1 MVSRFRVGVI
11 AGTHGLRGEV
21 KVFPTTDE
29 PRRFLDLEKVIM
41 DTGREERT
49 LKIRSVKFFKK
60 FVILGFEEMGRIED
74 VERLKGAELLI
85 PREEAI
91 ELEEGEYFIPD
102 LLGLKVTTDDGRD
115 LGVIKD
121 VIETGANNVYDVRNE
136 DGKSILIPAIL
147 GTSITGRAMQKG
159 LVSLDAVNIRDYAAN
174 KHRKVDDYTY
184 GGGAGMLMQAQPV
197 YDACMAVQNTLEK
210 PARVVYMTP
219 QGSTFNQKKAQE
231 LAQEENLIILCGHY
245 EGIDE
250 RVLEEIVTDE
260 ISIGDYVLTGGE
272 LPAMVVIDTI
282 SRLIPGV
289 LGNGV
294 SADTDS
300 FMNGLLEYPQ
310 YSRPEVWRDKKV
322 PAVLLSGDHAKV
334 DRWRKEQSLERTRL
348 RRPDLYEKY
357 MKEHPDAAKYC
368 K

>member
-1 MVSRFRVGVI
+1 MRFYVLTLFPEMI
-11 AGTHGLRGEV
+11 EQGL
-21 KVFPTTDE
+21 
-29 PRRFLDLEKVIM
+29 
-41 DTGREERT
+41 
-49 LKIRSVKFFKK
+49 
-60 FVILGFEEMGRIED
+60 
-74 VERLKGAELLI
+74 A
-85 PREEAI
+85 
-91 ELEEGEYFIPD
+91 
-102 LLGLKVTTDDGRD
+102 
-115 LGVIKD
+115 
-121 VIETGANNVYDVRNE
+121 
-136 DGKSILIPAIL
+136 
-147 GTSITGRAMQKG
+147 TSITGRAMQKG

-250 RVLEEIVTDE
+250 RVLEEVVTDE

-272 LPAMVVIDTI
+272 LPAMVVIDTV

-289 LGNGV
+289 LGNGG

-310 YSRPEVWRDKKV
+310 YSRPEIWRDKKV

-357 MKEHPDAAKYC
+357 MQEHPDAAKYC

>member
-1 MVSRFRVGVI
+1 MNFHVL
-11 AGTHGLRGEV
+11 TL
-21 KVFPTTDE
+21 FP
-29 PRRFLDLEKVIM
+29 
-41 DTGREERT
+41 
-49 LKIRSVKFFKK
+49 
-60 FVILGFEEMGRIED
+60 EMIEQ
-74 VERLKGAELLI
+74 G
-85 PREEAI
+85 
-91 ELEEGEYFIPD
+91 
-102 LLGLKVTTDDGRD
+102 
-115 LGVIKD
+115 
-121 VIETGANNVYDVRNE
+121 
-136 DGKSILIPAIL
+136 L
-147 GTSITGRAMQKG
+147 GTSITGRAMNKG
-159 LVSLDAVNIRDYAAN
+159 LVSLHAVNIRDYAAN
-174 KHRKVDDYTY
+174 KHKKVDDYTY

-197 YDACMAVQNTLEK
+197 YDACMAVQESLEK

-219 QGSTFNQKKAQE
+219 QGSIFNQEKAKE
-231 LAQEENLIILCGHY
+231 LALEEDLIILCGHY

-250 RVLEEIVTDE
+250 RVLEEVVTDE

-310 YSRPEVWRDKKV
+310 YSRPEIWRDKAV
-322 PAVLLSGDHAKV
+322 PPILLSGDHAKV
-334 DRWRKEQSLERTRL
+334 DRWRKQQSLLRTKQ

-357 MKEHPDAAKYC
+357 MEEHPDAEKDC

>member
-1 MVSRFRVGVI
+1 MRFYVLTLFPEMI
-11 AGTHGLRGEV
+11 EQGL
-21 KVFPTTDE
+21 
-29 PRRFLDLEKVIM
+29 
-41 DTGREERT
+41 
-49 LKIRSVKFFKK
+49 
-60 FVILGFEEMGRIED
+60 
-74 VERLKGAELLI
+74 A
-85 PREEAI
+85 
-91 ELEEGEYFIPD
+91 
-102 LLGLKVTTDDGRD
+102 
-115 LGVIKD
+115 
-121 VIETGANNVYDVRNE
+121 
-136 DGKSILIPAIL
+136 
-147 GTSITGRAMQKG
+147 TSITGRAMQKG

-245 EGIDE
+245 EGSDE
-250 RVLEEIVTDE
+250 RVLEEIGTDE

-272 LPAMVVIDTI
+272 LPAMVVIDTV

-310 YSRPEVWRDKKV
+310 YSRPEIWRDKKV

-357 MKEHPDAAKYC
+357 MQEHPDAAKYC